1 MKTNYLFPVIF
12 KKIGWFLFVPFFIS
26 CIYCLF
32 GNGADLLPFKVF
44 ALVCNTHF
52 MDIGFCKVIENCVF
66 DELSVIGLTVSLLF
80 IAFSKEK
87 DEDECIAELRM
98 RSLVWAIIVN
108 YSLLIAVT
116 LFVYGTFYLTFAFI
130 NLFTMLFLFII
141 KFNIALYK
149 FRRTNNE

>member
-1 MKTNYLFPVIF
+1 
-12 KKIGWFLFVPFFIS
+12 VPFFVS

-32 GNGADLLPFKVF
+32 GNGTNILPTKVF
-44 ALVCNTHF
+44 ALVCNTNF
-52 MDIGFCKVIENCVF
+52 MDVGFCKIIKNCLF
-66 DELSVIGLTVSLLF
+66 DELSVIGLAVSLLF

-108 YSLLIAVT
+108 YSLLIVVT
-116 LFVYGTFYLTFAFI
+116 VFVYDTFYMTFAFI
-130 NLFTMLFLFII
+130 DLFTMLFLFMI
-141 KFNIALYK
+141 KYNIELYK